1 MGMFAMRAAKPPRA
15 AALAVSAGLAVLL
28 AGCASTDDST
38 PAVGETLEV
47 AAAFYP
53 LQYVAEQVGGD
64 AVSVTSLT
72 KPGAEPHDLEL
83 APQDVVAL
91 NDADLTVYLSGF
103 QPALDDA
110 VADGTEGE
118 VLDVSGSADLTLT
131 DGDGATDP
139 HFWLDPMRLADVAD
153 AVAAKLADSAPD
165 HAAAFEQNA
174 AALRDELVALDR
186 EFAAGLKTCDSRL
199 LVTSHAAFG
208 YLADA
213 YDLDQVGLTGLTPEA
228 EPAPSDLAEVT
239 DIVRDNDVQ
248 TIFYETLVSP
258 DVAETVAS
266 ATGASTAVLDPIEG
280 LTDSSA
286 GDDYLS
292 VMQSNLASLRDGLPC
307 R

>member
-1 MGMFAMRAAKPPRA
+1 MPAMRATGPRRA
-15 AALAVSAGLAVLL
+15 AALVLAVGLALLL
-28 AGCASTDDST
+28 AGCSSTDDST
-38 PAVGETLEV
+38 PDAGATLDV

-110 VADGTEGE
+110 VAEGTEGE
-118 VLDVSGSADLTLT
+118 VLDVSSSADLTLT
-131 DGDGATDP
+131 DDDGATDP

-153 AVAAKLADSAPD
+153 AVAAELADSAPE
-165 HAAAFEQNA
+165 HAAEFEQNA

-266 ATGASTAVLDPIEG
+266 STGASTAVLDPIEG
-280 LTDSSA
+280 LTDASA
-286 GDDYLS
+286 GADYIE
-292 VMQSNLASLRDGLPC
+292 VMQSNLTSLRDGLPC

>member
-1 MGMFAMRAAKPPRA
+1 MMAIGA
-15 AALAVSAGLAVLL
+15 AATMMLAA
-28 AGCASTDDST
+28 CSTDDT
-38 PAVGETLEV
+38 TTEAGEPLDV

-53 LQYVAEQVGGD
+53 LQYVVEQVGGS

-72 KPGAEPHDLEL
+72 NAGAEPHDVEL
-83 APQDVVAL
+83 TPQDLVVL
-91 NDADLTVYLSGF
+91 SDADLTVYLSGF
-103 QPALDDA
+103 QPALDEA
-110 VADGTEGE
+110 VSERADDE
-118 VLDVSGSADLTLT
+118 VLDVSDDAGLTLS
-131 DGDGATDP
+131 DDEGATDP

-153 AVAAKLADSAPD
+153 AVAAQLADSAPE
-165 HAAAFEQNA
+165 HADEFEENA
-174 AALRDELVALDR
+174 AALRDEFVALDR

-208 YLADA
+208 YLANA
-213 YDLDQVGLTGLTPEA
+213 YTLDQVGLTGLTPET

-258 DVAETVAS
+258 DVAETVAA

-280 LTDSSA
+280 LTDGSA
-286 GDDYLS
+286 GDDYLA
-292 VMQSNLASLRDGLPC
+292 VMQSNLTSLRDGLPC